1 MSHMEVVLAFEAFSK
16 IQACFLLSTDRS
28 QQRVLSTL
36 FTDYLVEQC
45 KILVLSKEASFL
57 KE

>member
-1 MSHMEVVLAFEAFSK
+1 MEVVLAFEAFSK
-16 IQACFLLSTDRS
+16 IQACFLLSTDRI